1 MIAQDRQKGS
11 GIRRD
16 QQMRKARHLEI
27 SSRLEVTKQFGLVA
41 DYRIDWPQ
49 GTSLRAP
56 RVTIRRREAYPVQVT
71 RNYVTTLL
79 EPFVP
84 SREIVVM

>member
-1 MIAQDRQKGS
+1 MQDHQKGS
-11 GIRRD
+11 GTRRN
-16 QQMRKARHLEI
+16 QPMRKARHLEI
-27 SSRLEVTKQFGLVA
+27 SSRLEATKQFGLLE
-41 DYRIDWPQ
+41 DYRIDWPH

-56 RVTIRRREAYPVQVT
+56 RVTIRSREAYPVQVT

>member
-1 MIAQDRQKGS
+1 
-11 GIRRD
+11 
-16 QQMRKARHLEI
+16 MRKARHLEI
-27 SSRLEVTKQFGLVA
+27 SSRLEVTKQFGLVE

-56 RVTIRRREAYPVQVT
+56 RVIVRRREAYPVQVT

-84 SREIVVM
+84 SREIVVT

>member
-1 MIAQDRQKGS
+1 V
-11 GIRRD
+11 
-16 QQMRKARHLEI
+16 E
-27 SSRLEVTKQFGLVA
+27 

-56 RVTIRRREAYPVQVT
+56 RITVRRREAYPVQVT
-71 RNYVTTLL
+71 RNYVATLL